1 MMNKNTKKRKEL
13 IKKIDIE
20 KHYDLNEA
28 IDILKDASSAN
39 FNETID
45 IAINLSLNSSKSDQ
59 AVKGVI
65 SLPHGVGKKLKVA
78 VVAKGEKAEEAKK
91 SGAEFVG
98 DQDLIKTIESG
109 KIDFDRL
116 ISTPDM
122 MVEVAKLG
130 KVLGPKGLMPNPK
143 LGTVT
148 NDISKAVKEATQG
161 QLQYKNEKNGIIHA
175 GVGKINFEKEQLIE
189 NIKTF
194 IGIII
199 KNRPSGIKGNFI
211 KKVSIASTMG
221 LGIKLNVGN
230 LQ

>member
-1 MMNKNTKKRKEL
+1 MNKNTKKRKEL

>member
-1 MMNKNTKKRKEL
+1 MNKNTKKRKEL

-20 KHYDLNEA
+20 KLYDLNEA
-28 IDILKDASSAN
+28 IDLLKDASSAN

-59 AVKGVI
+59 VVKGVI
-65 SLPHGVGKKLKVA
+65 NLPHGVGKKLKVA
-78 VVAKGEKAEEAKK
+78 VIAKGEKAEEAKK
-91 SGAEFVG
+91 SGAELVG

-161 QLQYKNEKNGIIHA
+161 QLQFKNEKSGIIHA

>member
-28 IDILKDASSAN
+28 IDILKDVSSAN

-91 SGAEFVG
+91 SGAELVG